1 MANVDQFKTLLKNAE
16 DLGISYEQ
24 LNRLKTVR
32 AIQNDGKKWHQR
44 NSRVLYAGLV
54 FLFSIA
60 FPSLCRF
67 ADKLGIVDALKP
79 STLKHYQ
86 CILPSEAVAQYVRK
100 PLDCNVCKDVT
111 EVLYVKNITQEEF
124 TEKYAY
130 TMQPI
135 VVQDG
140 QKGWTASKTF
150 SYEYFKSVYPPGS
163 EALMQIVMDC
173 QFFRFAT
180 DLAGPAD
187 FFNMSQSRV
196 EGKEDQWYVG
206 WSNCEGHTANE
217 LRKHYKLPYFL
228 SPELDHGNMDW
239 IYMGLPGPGAPS
251 HIDFVPGATWQA
263 QLSGEKEWTFEAPPE
278 CYGICTSKMKVR
290 VKAGEII
297 VLDGSRWYHETNII
311 GKDMSIVIGAEFY

>member
-1 MANVDQFKTLLKNAE
+1 MATVDQFKTLLKHAE
-16 DLGISYEQ
+16 DLGISWEQ
-24 LNRLKTVR
+24 LNRLNSVK
-32 AIQNDGKKWHQR
+32 AIQNDGKKWLQR
-44 NSRVLYAGLV
+44 NPMVLYAGLV
-54 FLFSIA
+54 FLFSI
-60 FPSLCRF
+60 SLPLMYL
-67 ADKLGIVDALKP
+67 DHELG
-79 STLKHYQ
+79 TLED
-86 CILPSEAVAQYVRK
+86 SEPNPLNNWKCFLSSQAIGSLVRP
-100 PLDCNVCKDVT
+100 PLDCNACKDVT
-111 EVLYVKNITQEEF
+111 EIFYLKNITQEEF
-124 TEKYAY
+124 TEKYAHS
-130 TMQPI
+130 MQTV

-150 SYEYFKSVYPPGS
+150 SYEYFKSIYPQGS
-163 EALMQIVMDC
+163 KALMKIVDGC
-173 QFFRFAT
+173 QFFNFET

-217 LRKHYKLPYFL
+217 LRRHYKLPYFL
-228 SPELDHGNMDW
+228 SPELDHGKKDW
-239 IYMGLPGPGAPS
+239 IYMGLPGPGAPM
-251 HIDFVPGATWQA
+251 HIDRVPGATWQA

-311 GKDMSIVIGAEFY
+311 GKDMSIVIGSEFY